1 MEKKLRLSL
10 KITEVILYVFASIL
24 FFKGFAFFAADI
36 DGFPNQWWD
45 ICIEIAYFLPIYWL
59 FVLHLSLYQTD
70 VAKFKKMI
78 RVNGIVFASIALVG
92 IIYTSILLGTGVF
105 FWGNRNFSIIFPGEL
120 YIIYAL
126 TGLFGG
132 YMIKSSFKEELRV
145 TPHKYIGSE
154 KLRGLARFL
163 RSFYVLLSMYFF
175 GGFIVSLIGG
185 NFNAS
190 SAPYF
195 VIYIIMVFNS
205 LVLLYY
211 EFIAHN
217 DGEFKWNPSKKIDV
231 IVTSV
236 YLTLTIVL
244 YGTAYSLLGY
254 NSSYIIENFQMLL
267 PLDFMGSLFLFLYLI
282 TLPGL
287 GYSIYFFIRALKQN

>member
-70 VAKFKKMI
+70 AAKFKKMI

-132 YMIKSSFKEELRV
+132 YMIKSSFKEEFQV

-175 GGFIVSLIGG
+175 GGFLVSLIGG

-217 DGEFKWNPSKKIDV
+217 DGEFKCNPSKKMNL
-231 IVTSV
+231 IVTVV
-236 YLTLTIVL
+236 YLTLAIVL